1 MKSTL
6 TLLLAC
12 LTLSV
17 AQAQNDA
24 FERRISSPGALNIQ
38 GAAMDDEGNYY
49 YAGEDE
55 EDNIVIT
62 KVDATGHVQWC
73 NSYPYYTSNGVYQ
86 DGLRVNSDGIVF
98 GGFTMGTGTGS
109 RDGLILHVDFD
120 GALVGAKRIDV
131 QGTSNAIHALENT
144 SDGGFIAVGRASVHD
159 YDMLLAKLNS
169 QGEIQWSRTYG
180 TPDWDWAYHAVE
192 LADGGFIMV
201 GYGDDLGTGVSPSG
215 YIVRTDALG
224 NELWARSL
232 SNGTRPDE
240 LYCVAEAT
248 DGSIYVGGR
257 SLAMI
262 GVDISAFVT
271 KLSNTG
277 QHLWTRAM
285 EHGIETWQLKPTAD
299 GGVEWL
305 IHPQYFPGGSEDM
318 NYDIAWGAF
327 DGNGNQTWSRY
338 YSGPTSN
345 NGMALFN
352 LGGSKRSIFGFS
364 MRTIPPTGQ
373 APIWDAQLIVTDD
386 EGHMAC
392 NELNLT
398 LNWVDVTSLVT
409 VAPFTSLTSSGFDAF
424 AWPMGTQAMAAGDFN
439 PCCDDQAAFTITPH
453 GDFSWSFTDQSTG
466 ASGWLWDFGDGN
478 TSTEQ
483 HPVHT
488 YAANGTYNV
497 CLTITGTCDNP
508 TTCQTVSVTVGI
520 AEAHGPAGTL
530 SIYPSPASG
539 QFTVE
544 STGTTISE
552 LQLADGTG
560 RVVRTI
566 TGLSSRKVV
575 MPTEGLPGGAYFVR
589 TTLAGN
595 ATYSSKVIIMP

>member
-131 QGTSNAIHALENT
+131 QGASNAIHALDNT
-144 SDGGFIAVGRASVHD
+144 SDGGFIAAGRASINS

-169 QGEIQWSRTYG
+169 QGEMQWSRTYG

-192 LADGGFIMV
+192 MADGGFVLV
-201 GYGDDLGTGVSPSG
+201 GYGDGLGTGVSPSG

-232 SNGTRPDE
+232 TNGTRPDE
-240 LYCVAEAT
+240 LYCVAEAA

-271 KLSNTG
+271 KLSSTG
-277 QHLWTRAM
+277 QHLWTRAL
-285 EHGIETWQLKPTAD
+285 EHGIETWQLLPTAD

-305 IHPQYFPGGSEDM
+305 IHPQYFPGGSENM

-364 MRTIPPTGQ
+364 MRTIPPTGV

-392 NELNLT
+392 NELDLT

-497 CLTITGTCDNP
+497 CLTITGACDNP
-508 TTCQTVSVTVGI
+508 TSCQTVSVTVGI
-520 AEAHGPAGTL
+520 AEAHGPAGSL
-530 SIYPSPASG
+530 SIYPSPATG

-544 STGTTISE
+544 SSGTTISE

-560 RVVRTI
+560 RVVRRI

-575 MPTEGLPGGAYFVR
+575 MPTEGLPGGAYFVH
-589 TTLAGN
+589 TILAGN

>member
-1 MKSTL
+1 
-6 TLLLAC
+6 
-12 LTLSV
+12 
-17 AQAQNDA
+17 
-24 FERRISSPGALNIQ
+24 
-38 GAAMDDEGNYY
+38 
-49 YAGEDE
+49 
-55 EDNIVIT
+55 
-62 KVDATGHVQWC
+62 
-73 NSYPYYTSNGVYQ
+73 
-86 DGLRVNSDGIVF
+86 
-98 GGFTMGTGTGS
+98 
-109 RDGLILHVDFD
+109 
-120 GALVGAKRIDV
+120 
-131 QGTSNAIHALENT
+131 
-144 SDGGFIAVGRASVHD
+144 
-159 YDMLLAKLNS
+159 
-169 QGEIQWSRTYG
+169 
-180 TPDWDWAYHAVE
+180 
-192 LADGGFIMV
+192 
-201 GYGDDLGTGVSPSG
+201 
-215 YIVRTDALG
+215 
-224 NELWARSL
+224 
-232 SNGTRPDE
+232 
-240 LYCVAEAT
+240 
-248 DGSIYVGGR
+248 
-257 SLAMI
+257 
-262 GVDISAFVT
+262 
-271 KLSNTG
+271 
-277 QHLWTRAM
+277 
-285 EHGIETWQLKPTAD
+285 
-299 GGVEWL
+299 
-305 IHPQYFPGGSEDM
+305 M